1 MEYYISRIRTIEQE
15 FGNKIPNPISKREYE
30 KILEWLKENF
40 GFDEFN
46 DYYNFLS
53 QVNGLSFNGLYL
65 YGFQPEHPNIDLINS
80 NIIWREHN
88 WTKKFLFLG
97 DDEISFY
104 VWNSEEESFQ
114 ILDKPGGDVMEEYE
128 NLTEMFEEA
137 LKIAAP

>member
-1 MEYYISRIRTIEQE
+1 MGYYISRIRTIEQE
-15 FGNKIPNPISKREYE
+15 FGNEIPNPISKSEYE
-30 KILEWLKENF
+30 NILKWLKENF

-128 NLTEMFEEA
+128 NLNEIFEEA
-137 LKIAAP
+137 LKIAIP

>member
-15 FGNKIPNPISKREYE
+15 FGNEIPNPISKMEYE
-30 KILEWLKENF
+30 NILEWLKENF

-80 NIIWREHN
+80 NKIWREHN

-114 ILDKPGGDVMEEYE
+114 VLDKPGGDVMEEYE
-128 NLTEMFEEA
+128 KLTEMFEEA